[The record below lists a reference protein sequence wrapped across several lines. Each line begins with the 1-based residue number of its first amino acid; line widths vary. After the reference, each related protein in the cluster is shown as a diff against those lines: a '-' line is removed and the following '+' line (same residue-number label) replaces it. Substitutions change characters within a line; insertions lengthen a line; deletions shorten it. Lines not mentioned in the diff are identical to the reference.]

1 MDSSTTVSSC
11 RPQPAAPAI
20 RRTPEILGRIAAWI
34 RLQCKM
40 SLDIGKLT
48 ALDDHLLADMG
59 LTRGEIRGLVRRGR
73 LPAGWTGR

>member
-1 MDSSTTVSSC
+1 MDSATAVSC
-11 RPQPAAPAI
+11 REPRTAAI
-20 RRTPEILGRIAAWI
+20 RRTPPALDRIAAWI
-34 RLQCKM
+34 RRQVKM
-40 SLDIGKLT
+40 SRDTARLT

>member
-11 RPQPAAPAI
+11 RPQPAVPA
-20 RRTPEILGRIAAWI
+20 TLGRIAAWI
-34 RLQCKM
+34 RLRCKM
-40 SLDIGKLT
+40 SLDVGKLT

-59 LTRGEIRGLVRRGR
+59 LTRVEIRGLVRRGR